1 MTYGSGNSGDY
12 KKLKGQTI
20 QVVDTDPVAYAGS
33 WASSTATNSAR
44 EECGAGGTATSAIV
58 FGGYNPGGVM
68 GNTETWNGS
77 AWTEVGDLNTVKKKS
92 RWSWYT
98 YNSFIF
104 IRSRP

>member
-12 KKLKGQTI
+12 KKLKGQMI

-58 FGGYNPGGVM
+58 FGGYKLVQLMAVELQKTILGIALKQIERAV
-68 GNTETWNGS
+68 
-77 AWTEVGDLNTVKKKS
+77 
-92 RWSWYT
+92 
-98 YNSFIF
+98 
-104 IRSRP
+104 